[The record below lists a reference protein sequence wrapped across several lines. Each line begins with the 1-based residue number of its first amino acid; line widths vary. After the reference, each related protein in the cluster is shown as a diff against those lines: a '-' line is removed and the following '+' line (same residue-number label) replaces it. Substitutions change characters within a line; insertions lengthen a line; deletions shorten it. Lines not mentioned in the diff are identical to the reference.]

1 MMKNLIRFSVLV
13 IAALLF
19 ATCAAGTLVD
29 SPTGSITFAFP
40 SGALARGIG
49 DETYE
54 VAIYYGLDLYEAA
67 PDITGDELSF
77 ADLPTGDV
85 RIIVARGTADDGFFY
100 SEAYGQLFITIVAGD
115 NGPYDLDL
123 DPSDFAW
130 VESLKG
136 SDVVGLAKLEEGEED
151 DTFYAAT
158 AGSLVKGSYLNGTF
172 SNVVDGPPVPAGIAV
187 NSISVGKVYNGV
199 DIDEQVWVNG
209 TWNESAGGGI
219 MPWVDDDL
227 DYEPITSFSSGFGNP
242 KFRKDETAEDLS
254 VEYSGAFEAPGDEG
268 GLAIVFQRDG
278 GMGGVYLAADE
289 FDVVEYPAY
298 ERPWIVDEINF
309 EELLADVVEEGTK
322 FVKDLIV
329 SSESSAAYVVTSIA
343 TLKASEEVI
352 SSTSD
357 FEVEDIMSSDA
368 IAFAPDLGSAIV
380 SIDVAGSGPDEVIY
394 LGTENGLFSGPSSST
409 PAEFF
414 DGGSASLIGGTAGY
428 YVKLV
433 SASPDGDLVA
443 FAARRGG
450 SELLIIV
457 DIEADDAVDL
467 RDLQGLPGNRLHNLV
482 WLDNS
487 TLAVSGDHG
496 LAVIETGTL
505 F

>member
-1 MMKNLIRFSVLV
+1 MMKNLMRFSILV

-40 SGALARGIG
+40 SGALARGTG

-85 RIIVARGTADDGFFY
+85 RIIVARGTADDDGFFY

-115 NGPYDLDL
+115 NGPYALDL
-123 DPSDFAW
+123 DPSDFVW

-136 SDVVGLAKLEEGEED
+136 SDVVGLAELGG
-151 DTFYAAT
+151 TFYAAKV
-158 AGSLVKGSYLNGTF
+158 GSLVKGSYQNGTF
-172 SNVVDGPPVPAGIAV
+172 SNVVVGPDVPDGIAV
-187 NSISVGKVYNGV
+187 NSISVGKVYDG
-199 DIDEQVWVNG
+199 DTIDEQVWVNG
-209 TWNESAGGGI
+209 TWNESVGGGI

-242 KFRKDETAEDLS
+242 ENRKGETAEDLS
-254 VEYSGAFEAPGDEG
+254 VEYSGTFEVPGKE

-278 GMGGVYLAADE
+278 GMGGVYLEEDE
-289 FDVVEYPAY
+289 FDVETFPAY
-298 ERPWIVDEINF
+298 DRPWIVDEINF
-309 EELLADVVEEGTK
+309 EELLADVVEEGTE

-352 SSTSD
+352 SSTSG
-357 FEVEDIMSSDA
+357 FEAEDIMSSDA

-380 SIDVAGSGPDEVIY
+380 SIDVAGSGTDEVIY

-414 DGGSASLIGGTAGY
+414 DGGSAALISGTAGY

-433 SASPDGDLVA
+433 SASPGGDLVA

-457 DIEADDAVDL
+457 DVEADVAVDL

-496 LAVIETGTL
+496 LAVIETGPL